1 MQILV
6 NINSQF
12 LRFLKPFFS
21 LEKKHRKI
29 SLRNEKSHDKN
40 AISSSKNRAMSPF
53 TFNHFPSVHLF
64 QHEDEVSGVDPII
77 LGKPELSTSEKVCRC
92 ISSATTKPKHC
103 TRYANIPVAGTPFEH
118 PCFPA
123 KCTALCKFSW
133 GAKGWWHATGGRL
146 PAGGATSNQ
155 SGGRGRG

>member
-1 MQILV
+1 
-6 NINSQF
+6 
-12 LRFLKPFFS
+12 
-21 LEKKHRKI
+21 
-29 SLRNEKSHDKN
+29 
-40 AISSSKNRAMSPF
+40 MSPF

-155 SGGRGRG
+155 SGGRGRGQEGKRARFPEALVDGWKWGKVTRGTRAGDEWEFVPRAPTL